1 MAVIRK
7 RKGPGSSDEEQ
18 RTDLGNINKVGTWGW
33 IKCGGIRGKRGRLL
47 VEFDVTS
54 SSFLWKFKWRYQ

>member
-18 RTDLGNINKVGTWGW
+18 RTDLGDINKMGLVGPGDA
-33 IKCGGIRGKRGRLL
+33 LN
-47 VEFDVTS
+47 VEESEEREGDC
-54 SSFLWKFKWRYQ
+54 